1 MQGRAIH
8 DSAVETDAMHI
19 ADEVADEATDE
30 VGEIDALVID
40 EEVATYL
47 ISTATVD
54 TKVTTHASTEP
65 DSCFDG
71 AVCTH

>member
-8 DSAVETDAMHI
+8 DSAVETDAMHV

-30 VGEIDALVID
+30 VGETDALVV

-47 ISTATVD
+47 IFIATVS
-54 TKVTTHASTEP
+54 TEVTTHASMEP

-71 AVCTH
+71 AVCAH